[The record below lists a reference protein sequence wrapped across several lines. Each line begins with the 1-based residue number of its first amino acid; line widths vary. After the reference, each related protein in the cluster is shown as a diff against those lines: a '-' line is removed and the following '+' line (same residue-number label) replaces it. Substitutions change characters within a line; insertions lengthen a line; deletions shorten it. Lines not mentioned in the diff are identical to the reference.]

1 MGGFATTSLREI
13 ASLVWVSEKQKGSEG
28 KGGGSGGVVALVG
41 QLVEEDLSKE
51 KSKRHHRGMSL
62 EVCISSVHH

>member
-1 MGGFATTSLREI
+1 MYVKIEVARNWCNFATKVAMGGFATTSLREI

-41 QLVEEDLSKE
+41 QLVPREAE
-51 KSKRHHRGMSL
+51 G
-62 EVCISSVHH
+62 